1 MNLQLLRHGMG
12 RLAGLSL
19 IVGLAGLAGLAQAQV
34 ATHTELTQAASQRGV
49 TFTAMVS
56 DAAGN
61 PATDGVVS
69 LVNAQGQS
77 LGSAFVKNGEATIEV
92 GQQPSGRL
100 YADYSGSQS
109 FRASVAEAQP
119 LDTGTST
126 LPDFTITANPTSAT
140 VSPGE
145 FATVVLTIT
154 PQNGFDQMVTLSC
167 SGNPGASACIFS
179 PTTLTPPL
187 DSTTKQPMAVNS
199 SLQITTQASSGTSGA
214 VVWPGSGS
222 NIAFAMVLPGL
233 LALIGLGAT
242 RKRAG
247 LNKLR
252 VLGLVAL
259 LAASTLGLGA
269 CAQRY
274 DYLHHPP
281 LGNPGIQAGTYNIT
295 VAAYSSNGAS
305 VTSHTIQFAL
315 TVK

>member
-19 IVGLAGLAGLAQAQV
+19 IVGLACLAGLAQAQV
-34 ATHTELTQAASQRGV
+34 ATHTELAQAANGHGV
-49 TFTAMVS
+49 TFTAKVS

-61 PATDGVVS
+61 PAIDGVVS
-69 LVNAQGQS
+69 LMNAQGQS
-77 LGSAFVKNGEATIEV
+77 LGSSFVKNGEATLALD
-92 GQQPSGRL
+92 QQPSGRV
-100 YADYSGSQS
+100 YADYSGSQN
-109 FRASVAEAQP
+109 FRASVAQAQP
-119 LDTGTST
+119 MDTGAST
-126 LPDFTITANPTSAT
+126 LPDFTVTANPSSAT

-145 FATVVLTIT
+145 FATTVLTIT
-154 PQNGFDQMVTLSC
+154 PQNGFSQMVTLSC
-167 SGNPGASACIFS
+167 AGNPAASNCTFS

-187 DSTTKQPMAVNS
+187 DPTTKQPLPVNS
-199 SLQITTQASSGTSGA
+199 SLQISTQAPSGKAA
-214 VVWPGSGS
+214 VVAPDSGS
-222 NIAFAMVLPGL
+222 RIAFAFVLPGI

-252 VLGLVAL
+252 VLGMVAL
-259 LAASTLGLGA
+259 LAASTLGLSA

-281 LGNPGIQAGTYNIT
+281 TGNPGIAPGTYNIT
-295 VAAYSSNGAS
+295 IAAYSSNGAT
-305 VTSHTIQFAL
+305 VTSHTIQVAL

>member
-1 MNLQLLRHGMG
+1 MG

-19 IVGLAGLAGLAQAQV
+19 IVGLVCLAGLAQAQV
-34 ATHTELTQAASQRGV
+34 ATHTDLTQAASGHGV
-49 TFTAMVS
+49 TFTAKVS
-56 DAAGN
+56 DVAGN
-61 PATDGVVS
+61 PAADGVVS

-77 LGSAFVKNGEATIEV
+77 LGSAFVKNGEATIQV
-92 GQQPSGRL
+92 GQQPAGRV
-100 YADYSGSQS
+100 YADYSGSQA
-109 FRASVAEAQP
+109 FRASVAQAQP
-119 LDTGTST
+119 LDTGAST
-126 LPDFTITANPTSAT
+126 LPDFTVTANPSSVT

-154 PQNGFDQMVTLSC
+154 PQNGFNQMVTLSC
-167 SGNPGASACIFS
+167 AGNPAPSDCTFS

-187 DSTTKQPMAVNS
+187 DPTTKQPLPINS
-199 SLQITTQASSGTSGA
+199 SLQISTQAASGKSA

-222 NIAFAMVLPGL
+222 HIAFALVLPGI
-233 LALIGLGAT
+233 LALIGLGTT

-252 VLGLVAL
+252 VLGMVAL

-281 LGNPGIQAGTYNIT
+281 AGNPGIQAGTYNIT
-295 VAAYSSNGAS
+295 VAAYASNGAT
-305 VTSHTIQFAL
+305 VTSHTIQVAL

>member
-19 IVGLAGLAGLAQAQV
+19 MVGLASLAGLAQAQV
-34 ATHTELTQAASQRGV
+34 VTHTELTQAAGQRGV
-49 TFTAMVS
+49 TFTAKVS

-69 LVNAQGQS
+69 VVNAQGQS
-77 LGSAFVKNGEATIEV
+77 LGSAFVKNGEATIHV
-92 GQQPSGRL
+92 GQQPSERV

-167 SGNPGASACIFS
+167 SGNPGASACTFS

-187 DSTTKQPMAVNS
+187 DSTTKQPLPVNS
-199 SLQITTQASSGTSGA
+199 SLQITTQASSGTAA
-214 VVWPGSGS
+214 VVVPGSGS
-222 NIAFAMVLPGL
+222 HIAFAVVLPGL

-252 VLGLVAL
+252 VLGMVAL

-281 LGNPGIQAGTYNIT
+281 AQDLGIQAGTYNIT
-295 VAAYSSNGAS
+295 IAAYASNGAT